1 MSTPLAIPAPGGIAV
16 GSLSQAWKRWKRYDA
31 VITAEDPRARP
42 SMKLRID
49 REPFTPQ
56 PVLHFEDCDRD
67 DLGIRIATD
76 DQIASALAFARTH
89 ATGSLLVHCRHG
101 VGRSA
106 AIALAILADRMGPDL
121 EADAVAALLALRPE
135 ATPNLPAVA
144 IADRL
149 LGRDGA
155 LAAALAASESTRP
168 SALSARSI
176 RAEFLERNPGEYARI

>member
-49 REPFTPQ
+49 RAPFTPQ
-56 PVLHFEDCDRD
+56 LILHFEDCDRA
-67 DLGIRIATD
+67 DLGIRIATEE
-76 DQIASALAFARTH
+76 QIASALAFAAAH
-89 ATGSLLVHCRHG
+89 ADGSLLIHCRHG

-106 AIALAILADRMGPDL
+106 AIALAVIADRTGPGA
-121 EADAVAALLALRPE
+121 ETASVAALLATRPE

-149 LGRDGA
+149 LGRGGA
-155 LAAALAASESTRP
+155 LTDALMASEALRP
-168 SALSARSI
+168 SALAARSI
-176 RAEFLERNPGEYARI
+176 RAEYLERNPGEYARI